1 MKSPPQVHTDLARNE
16 RSAFPSFRRNLLQR
30 AEERPLQADKS
41 VGSVEPRHATTGDGR
56 PPLQAAVARIR
67 HLCRPRPVQHPHGRS
82 TWVQIVVALVA
93 IGAPLA
99 EPRLTLPILL
109 VSDRSASAL
118 KKWRLPAFPFVTSQ
132 LRYEQRGR
140 NASAGPVVAP
150 D

>member
-30 AEERPLQADKS
+30 AEEGRSKHTSRSDRSNRGTLQQ
-41 VGSVEPRHATTGDGR
+41 ATDD

-67 HLCRPRPVQHPHGRS
+67 HLCRPRPVHPHGRS

>member
-1 MKSPPQVHTDLARNE
+1 MKSPPQVHTDLAGNE
-16 RSAFPSFRRNLLQR
+16 PPAFPSFRRNLLQR
-30 AEERPLQADKS
+30 AEEGRSKQTSRSDRSNRGTLQQ
-41 VGSVEPRHATTGDGR
+41 ATDDLPSR
-56 PPLQAAVARIR
+56 PPSPASVIFVGLVPFSIRMGQAR
-67 HLCRPRPVQHPHGRS
+67 G
-82 TWVQIVVALVA
+82 VQIVVALVA

-132 LRYEQRGR
+132 LRDEQRGR
-140 NASAGPVVAP
+140 NPSAGPVVAP